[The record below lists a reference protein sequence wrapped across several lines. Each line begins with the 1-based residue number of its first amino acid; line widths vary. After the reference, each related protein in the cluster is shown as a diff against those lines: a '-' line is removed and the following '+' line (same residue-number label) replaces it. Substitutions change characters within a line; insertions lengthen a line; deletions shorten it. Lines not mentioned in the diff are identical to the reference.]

1 MYNNIKEICPLT
13 SNTTRVCSSTSVDA
27 AIGVSKI
34 VFTHMKPNAVILV
47 NKNEVFDAIAAA
59 PLVHMP
65 IDASILFTDG
75 TKLSRETLIEI
86 KRLCPKGYKGIHVI
100 LVGNISNNIAM
111 ELNHYGLKTYR
122 VSGRNSYETACK
134 IPNIR
139 KHFENILIVSGENFS
154 EGIMT
159 PYWSAHHGDP
169 ILYVKKNSIP
179 DCTIES
185 IKGMNDINVYIVG
198 STKTISKAVEED
210 LGNLDN
216 IKTLTRIDGENPYE
230 IAVNFA
236 KYKDPKTKFG
246 WGRNYIDGHA
256 FTFGTLSHPMHT
268 LAGMLFA
275 HMGKHTPLLLIGD
288 NAVPTVVENYV
299 KSIKPIPPKDM
310 PRPPFMHG
318 FIIGDTAHITYTEQ
332 VKIEDILSIDH
343 EMMEM
348 NNMSNMSHHINEAEN
363 LSHTKI
369 TCRFCDITDI
379 FE

>member
-1 MYNNIKEICPLT
+1 MNNNIKEICPLT
-13 SNTTRVCSSTSVDA
+13 LNTTRVCGTTPVDA
-27 AIGVSKI
+27 AVGVSKI
-34 VFTHMKPNAVILV
+34 GFTHMKPNVVILV

-65 IDASILFTDG
+65 INASILFTDG
-75 TKLSRETLIEI
+75 NRLSKETLIEI
-86 KRLCPKGYKGIHVI
+86 NRLCPKGYKGIHVI
-100 LVGNISNNIAM
+100 LVGNVSNNVAI
-111 ELNHYGLKTYR
+111 ELNHYGLRTYR
-122 VSGRNSYETACK
+122 ISGRNSYETACK
-134 IPNIR
+134 IPSIR
-139 KHFENILIVSGENFS
+139 KHFENILIISGENFS
-154 EGIMT
+154 EGIVSS
-159 PYWSAHHGDP
+159 YWAAHHGDP
-169 ILYVKKNSIP
+169 ILYVKKDSIP
-179 DCTIES
+179 HCTIES
-185 IKGMNDINVYIVG
+185 IKGMHDINVYIVG

-210 LGNLDN
+210 LGKLDN
-216 IKTLTRIDGENPYE
+216 IKNLNRIDGENPYE

-246 WGRNYIDGHA
+246 WGRNYVDGHA

-268 LAGMLFA
+268 LAGILFA
-275 HMGKHTPLLLIGD
+275 HMGKHTPLLLIGN
-288 NAVPTVVENYV
+288 NAVPPVVEKYI

-318 FIIGDTAHITYTEQ
+318 FIVGDTTHITYTAQ

-348 NNMSNMSHHINEAEN
+348 NNMSHHINEAEN

-379 FE
+379 FD